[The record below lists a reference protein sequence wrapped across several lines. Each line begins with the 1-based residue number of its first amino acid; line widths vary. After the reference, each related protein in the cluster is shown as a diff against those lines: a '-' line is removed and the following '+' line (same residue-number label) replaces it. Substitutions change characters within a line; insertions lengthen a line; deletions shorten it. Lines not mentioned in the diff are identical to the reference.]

1 MDSHIL
7 KLAYFYKTLMM
18 DFICLSKTCSLE
30 HCLNYCSYTE
40 VFYEKK
46 EVFLVHRVHLNSV
59 LNCRVYK
66 TQCWETL
73 KKPKRFQRKW
83 DTEMHLDLQELTLV
97 MCIENSCHI
106 NNSKSLVF
114 SSTFWSFL
122 VILFPHCSN
131 SPSEN
136 QTNIFLSNISW
147 SLAPH
152 INCNVTNS
160 FHFTET
166 IYIMQ

>member
-1 MDSHIL
+1 
-7 KLAYFYKTLMM
+7 M
-18 DFICLSKTCSLE
+18 DFMCLSKTCSLE

-40 VFYEKK
+40 VFHEKK
-46 EVFLVHRVHLNSV
+46 GVFLVHRVHLNSV
-59 LNCRVYK
+59 LNCRVCK

-73 KKPKRFQRKW
+73 KKPKRFQHKW

-136 QTNIFLSNISW
+136 QTNFFCQIFPGLLLHISTAMSPLHFTSLRQYISCNNSNIYW
-147 SLAPH
+147 KL
-152 INCNVTNS
+152 
-160 FHFTET
+160 
-166 IYIMQ
+166 IMNYLI